1 MTALRDTPA
10 RITLRNAALPE
21 HPLVIDGPIA
31 IVAELDGTQSSSP
44 VEAQRVLVARA
55 LHQLISEQF
64 PTSTLRFVVDD
75 VPTFGG
81 FDAAVS
87 AERELQWI
95 SYCGR
100 LSVPPPDPSLR
111 TSLIREQREL
121 ALLEMIEAKTLVCVQ
136 RFGDYETFDV
146 NRTRWVD
153 RSAERMWAL
162 PATIPLYDN
171 GRVGGRNP
179 SGWAIWGSFTAVEL
193 CTIAVNDGLPI
204 VLLSHTNNFVDPLA
218 VSAIAELRE
227 FSQPI
232 ACIPVSVGTIANADN
247 TTFIDSVLRECDPRI
262 VRHWLLCGDSRRKH
276 VARFFRNRWHADHFR
291 LCSERATRVIELRTA
306 AKTLLGAERPSEGA
320 PVEALVELDQLHGQ
334 FVHCLRTEFNVEGAS
349 QVMVRTCKW
358 IERRMRHGEYEG
370 LREALS
376 VLESMASIVG
386 IA

>member
-10 RITLRNAALPE
+10 RITLRNAPWPE
-21 HPLVIDGPIA
+21 RPLGIDGPIA

-44 VEAQRVLVARA
+44 IEAQRVLVARA

-146 NRTRWVD
+146 NRTLWAQ
-153 RSAERMWAL
+153 RSGERRWAL

-193 CTIAVNDGLPI
+193 CTIALNDGLPI

-218 VSAIAELRE
+218 VSAIAELRD

-232 ACIPVSVGTIANADN
+232 ACIP
-247 TTFIDSVLRECDPRI
+247 
-262 VRHWLLCGDSRRKH
+262 SR
-276 VARFFRNRWHADHFR
+276 
-291 LCSERATRVIELRTA
+291 SERSRTPTTPPSSTRSCASATRGSSGTGFCVAIR
-306 AKTLLGAERPSEGA
+306 
-320 PVEALVELDQLHGQ
+320 
-334 FVHCLRTEFNVEGAS
+334 GAS
-349 QVMVRTCKW
+349 TWRGSFAIAGTRITFGSAVSA
-358 IERRMRHGEYEG
+358 RR
-370 LREALS
+370 A
-376 VLESMASIVG
+376 
-386 IA
+386 